1 MPSIGRQWQHPFV
14 DIFKSFGT
22 DPSGASLKG
31 SALSADLKGE
41 VSEEMDREICKR
53 VFKVQGSVSANNY
66 IQLPKTKGK
75 VRSLDLVGEFVYLQ
89 LKLLGGKYFL
99 IHLDYVVSNG
109 QRFRI
114 SLSNAYHEVG
124 TATYHCIQCPCQL
137 PEQWTVVRLHVP
149 SALGVVPG
157 VNRHGF
163 LLRSIQ
169 ICSSLYVR
177 NVFTSDRYYAAHAGP
192 REILGE
198 FKDWAFV
205 DVPDAGEAAAAAS
218 DRMAVM
224 AAPSPLKS
232 SSSLPSASCISP
244 SGKAEKEDWPRPIAS
259 IRNMAAVVAG
269 GRRIVETSGVLQVP
283 HRRAA
288 FVQSAGPDGAA
299 APMEI
304 AGMSCMALVL
314 RSQDPSSRPRFLQ
327 GHARRVEMLE
337 ASDDGRWVASV
348 QGSGDE
354 EVEGR
359 RSPPVMRLWTVHSE
373 GMVCASVTSLPSLVS
388 VQAVTFD
395 GPAKFLAVAGQDIQ
409 NRQSLLVWDMS
420 RADGGALTPVA
431 KQTGPDVACLR
442 FSPFEKLTLISCGM
456 ENVRFWRIKDSHL
469 SGCMVPLGGLAR
481 QMHFTALAFECRR
494 AGHSFC
500 LPSEA
505 AEQVRFW
512 VGTADG
518 RVIELGHKSR
528 KVLAVHQ
535 LHTQAITGLCANES
549 FVVTA
554 SADRH
559 VRVWPLDFRSFYLHA
574 LHETAV
580 TGIDI
585 SLDGRQVLCSTAD
598 GSVGMLDLQSHQYQD
613 FLRSHRTSVLRA
625 ALADAGQLASV
636 AEGSLKVWSFPALD
650 QIGDFP
656 LPEAQ
661 VEAVACHPFRRQI
674 AISFR
679 SGKLLV
685 FDVTAAAAMAQRQH
699 EHRLPLLRFL
709 ACGAEDEARGAS
721 LVAADTTSTIVLFSE
736 AQGYEALGSSGA
748 EVPCLGFDG
757 SPAPAMSGTPPRLL
771 WLTESRSVAL
781 QSLPDARLVANLAAN
796 TKVSCLGFSQSGR
809 FVLIGTADLKI
820 RAFEASDGTSV
831 FTAPCCL
838 PLCSLHLADAGP
850 PPWPLMSAAAD
861 KLLRIARVK
870 ADPEASEGSA
880 SFTVQLEQSF
890 ISHVRVVIARDIKA
904 SDLHASWAYLR
915 NTGGGASPVAF
926 GARPRRFTQLLRDRV
941 LGRWSADLGRTWGNG
956 WIPASGGGVTAF
968 AFASRQSEVAL
979 GVGKCGRE
987 DDSVFFG
994 AVPRLQ
1000 VWIGEATGRGAVGP
1014 KAKAAGVSHM
1024 SIAAQAARNLGGFV
1038 PNKIFVGGVPITVT
1052 EEQFRQCFAQYGAI
1066 AKVELHAL
1074 RGFGYITYD
1083 TVEAV
1088 DACLEK
1094 YEEHYLSKKWVE
1106 VKRSIPRE
1114 LIDAYERE
1122 QRRLHSLHSE
1132 AQKAAA
1138 PKAARSQWLQG
1149 GADVEIVTLLHAA
1162 CPCCAI
1168 VCMGQ
1173 LGGVAHLHLRRCS
1186 SVQDGGRH

>member
-1 MPSIGRQWQHPFV
+1 
-14 DIFKSFGT
+14 
-22 DPSGASLKG
+22 
-31 SALSADLKGE
+31 
-41 VSEEMDREICKR
+41 
-53 VFKVQGSVSANNY
+53 
-66 IQLPKTKGK
+66 
-75 VRSLDLVGEFVYLQ
+75 
-89 LKLLGGKYFL
+89 
-99 IHLDYVVSNG
+99 
-109 QRFRI
+109 
-114 SLSNAYHEVG
+114 
-124 TATYHCIQCPCQL
+124 
-137 PEQWTVVRLHVP
+137 
-149 SALGVVPG
+149 
-157 VNRHGF
+157 
-163 LLRSIQ
+163 
-169 ICSSLYVR
+169 
-177 NVFTSDRYYAAHAGP
+177 
-192 REILGE
+192 
-198 FKDWAFV
+198 
-205 DVPDAGEAAAAAS
+205 
-218 DRMAVM
+218 M

-232 SSSLPSASCISP
+232 SSSLPSASSISG

-259 IRNMAAVVAG
+259 IRNMAAVAAG
-269 GRRIVETSGVLQVP
+269 DRRIVETSGVLQVP

-288 FVQSAGPDGAA
+288 FVLSAGPDGAS
-299 APMEI
+299 APMEV

-314 RSQDPSSRPRFLQ
+314 RNQDPSSRPRFLQ

-395 GPAKFLAVAGQDIQ
+395 GPSKFLAVAGQDIQ

-625 ALADAGQLASV
+625 ALADATGQLASV

-685 FDVTAAAAMAQRQH
+685 FDVTAAAAMAERQH

-709 ACGAEDEARGAS
+709 DARGAEDEAARGAS
-721 LVAADTTSTIVLFSE
+721 LVAADTTSTVVLFSE
-736 AQGYEALGSSGA
+736 AQGYEACGSSGA
-748 EVPCLGFDG
+748 EVACLGFDG
-757 SPAPAMSGTPPRLL
+757 NSPAPAMSGTPPRLL

-781 QSLPDARLVANLAAN
+781 QSLPEARLVANLAAN
-796 TKVSCLGFSQSGR
+796 TKVSCLGFSRSGR
-809 FVLIGTADLKI
+809 FALIGTSDLKI

-870 ADPEASEGSA
+870 ADPEASSEGSA

-890 ISHVRVVIARDIKA
+890 ISHAEA
-904 SDLHASWAYLR
+904 PHQLLSAQGHAVSLSSSEIVCWEI
-915 NTGGGASPVAF
+915 ASP
-926 GARPRRFTQLLRDRV
+926 
-941 LGRWSADLGRTWGNG
+941 
-956 WIPASGGGVTAF
+956 
-968 AFASRQSEVAL
+968 
-979 GVGKCGRE
+979 
-987 DDSVFFG
+987 
-994 AVPRLQ
+994 
-1000 VWIGEATGRGAVGP
+1000 EATATTE
-1014 KAKAAGVSHM
+1014 AA
-1024 SIAAQAARNLGGFV
+1024 
-1038 PNKIFVGGVPITVT
+1038 
-1052 EEQFRQCFAQYGAI
+1052 
-1066 AKVELHAL
+1066 
-1074 RGFGYITYD
+1074 
-1083 TVEAV
+1083 
-1088 DACLEK
+1088 
-1094 YEEHYLSKKWVE
+1094 
-1106 VKRSIPRE
+1106 
-1114 LIDAYERE
+1114 
-1122 QRRLHSLHSE
+1122 
-1132 AQKAAA
+1132 
-1138 PKAARSQWLQG
+1138 
-1149 GADVEIVTLLHAA
+1149 
-1162 CPCCAI
+1162 
-1168 VCMGQ
+1168 
-1173 LGGVAHLHLRRCS
+1173 
-1186 SVQDGGRH
+1186 